1 MGEGEVTLPSAARG
15 GEQGGGWTAEFRL
28 LGPAGEV
35 IDLRRVFLSHG
46 IAELPPMRLDQ
57 KAWTFEITVPLDGI
71 GARTLMISQTRPGQ
85 GLISVTGPSPTPQ
98 VAAAIMAQVRHVLS
112 LDLDLT
118 PFYAVAAEDPDLA
131 WVLTGAGRMVRS
143 PTVFEDVV
151 KTICTTNTSW
161 GGTTRMVN
169 ALVQH
174 LGEKAPGAPPD
185 SPYGRAFPTPAAMAA
200 APPSF
205 YKKVAGTGYR
215 GPYLKA
221 LATSVAKGR
230 VDLEA
235 LAATSRDDLP
245 HDEVPPGVKLVG
257 ATGVAEAAS
266 LAGQLLRDAVLL
278 DAGDGEA
285 EELDAIARLATAQP
299 GLPIVALA
307 SEHGAVSQ
315 ALTFGASA
323 LLPAAVDGETL
334 AAALRAAARGLV
346 SIARADLSTLLP
358 PGG

>member
-1 MGEGEVTLPSAARG
+1 MTE
-15 GEQGGGWTAEFRL
+15 GWTAEFPL
-28 LGPAGEV
+28 LGPRGEV

-57 KAWTFEITVPLDGI
+57 TAWTFEITVPLPGM
-71 GARTLMISQTRPGQ
+71 GARTLTISQSRLGV
-85 GLISVTGPSPTPQ
+85 GLISVTGPSPTPK
-98 VAAAIMAQVRHVLS
+98 VGAALMAQVRHVLS
-112 LDLDLT
+112 LDQDLT
-118 PFYAVAAEDPDLA
+118 PFYAVAADDPDLV

-174 LGEKAPGAPPD
+174 LGEKAPGAPRG

-200 APPSF
+200 VPPSF
-205 YKKVAGTGYR
+205 YTRVAGAGYR

-235 LAATSRDDLP
+235 LATASRDDLP
-245 HDEVPPGVKLVG
+245 DDEVASQLQALPGVG
-257 ATGVAEAAS
+257 PYAAAHIMLMLGRYDRLIFDS
-266 LAGQLLRDAVLL
+266 WTRPKY
-278 DAGDGEA
+278 
-285 EELDAIARLATAQP
+285 ARLLGRKRPVSDRVIERRFKRYGRYA
-299 GLPIVALA
+299 GLAFWLF
-307 SEHGAVSQ
+307 
-315 ALTFGASA
+315 LTRDW
-323 LLPAAVDGETL
+323 LPDEA
-334 AAALRAAARGLV
+334 
-346 SIARADLSTLLP
+346 P
-358 PGG
+358 

>member
-1 MGEGEVTLPSAARG
+1 MAELANQFPSPSG
-15 GEQGGGWTAEFRL
+15 GGQGGGWTADFPL

-57 KAWTFEITVPLDGI
+57 EAWTFEITVPLAGT
-71 GARTLMISQTRPGQ
+71 GARTLVISQARPGH
-85 GLISVTGPSPTPQ
+85 GLISVTGQTLTPQ
-98 VAAAIMAQVRHVLS
+98 VGAAVTAQVRHVLS

-169 ALVQH
+169 ALVEH
-174 LGEKAPGAPPD
+174 LGEKAPGARAS

-200 APPSF
+200 APAGF
-205 YKKVAGTGYR
+205 YKKVAGAGYR
-215 GPYLKA
+215 GPYLKT
-221 LATSVAKGR
+221 LATDVARGR

-235 LAATSRDDLP
+235 LAAASRDDLP
-245 HDEVPPGVKLVG
+245 DDEVAAGLLALPGVG
-257 ATGVAEAAS
+257 PYAAAHIM
-266 LAGQLLRDAVLL
+266 LMLGRYDQLIL
-278 DAGDGEA
+278 DSWTRPTY
-285 EELDAIARLATAQP
+285 ARLLGRKRPVSDRAIERRFKRYGPYA
-299 GLPIVALA
+299 GLAFWLF
-307 SEHGAVSQ
+307 
-315 ALTFGASA
+315 LTRDWVPEDA
-323 LLPAAVDGETL
+323 P
-334 AAALRAAARGLV
+334 
-346 SIARADLSTLLP
+346 
-358 PGG
+358 